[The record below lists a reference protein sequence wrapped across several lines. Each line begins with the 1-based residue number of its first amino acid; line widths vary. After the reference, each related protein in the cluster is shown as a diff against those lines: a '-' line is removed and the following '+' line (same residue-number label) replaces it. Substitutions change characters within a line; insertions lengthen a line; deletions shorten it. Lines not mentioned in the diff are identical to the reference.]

1 MLSPLPSQNS
11 TLVIARF
18 QSSTRDRVASFYK
31 SRNMDRYLLLDHAL
45 PKNHVPNMLGRVVVD
60 KADPL
65 RHYVP
70 TAVDD
75 VEEFHPSDIVADI
88 SDEFVEYNDLQG
100 ILDTAQNTEAK
111 VRLSQLLRGY
121 AFTKTSK
128 DVMIKAA
135 VVKRYDM
142 TNIGQK
148 LTRLMQDERY
158 KKQVTDLLRK
168 TRGEKDES
176 LPFVTGMLTCGE
188 LEVEEEIDKGRGV
201 GFQLKVP
208 VGETVGGPD
217 AVDPEVE
224 VQNTSSSANK
234 FGAKIKAEVIFA
246 LAYDEVKLQRYF
258 TKKCLGRKAEV
269 REPEVVTGEKI
280 LGDGINLY
288 FGSTAGNVCVT
299 KGSDTESSDGDEGT
313 LVEKGSLPGKSPFT
327 LYCDS
332 ATSSFIL

>member
-1 MLSPLPSQNS
+1 
-11 TLVIARF
+11 
-18 QSSTRDRVASFYK
+18 
-31 SRNMDRYLLLDHAL
+31 MDRYLLLDHAL
-45 PKNHVPNMLGRVVVD
+45 PNNHVPNMLGRVVVH

-75 VEEFHPSDIVADI
+75 VAEFHPSDIVADI
-88 SDEFVEYNDLQG
+88 SDHFVEYNDLQR
-100 ILDTAQNTEAK
+100 ILETAQNTEARA
-111 VRLSQLLRGY
+111 RLSQLLRGY

-148 LTRLMQDERY
+148 LTRLMKDERY
-158 KKQVTDLLRK
+158 KKQVTDLLRE
-168 TRGEKDES
+168 TRGEKDEK

-188 LEVEEEIDKGRGV
+188 LQVEEDNEKGRGV

-208 VGETVGGPD
+208 VGETVGVPD

-224 VQNTSSSANK
+224 VQHTSSSANK

-258 TKKCLGRKAEV
+258 IKKCLRGKTEV
-269 REPEVVTGEKI
+269 REPEVITGEKI

-288 FGSTAGNVCVT
+288 FGPTDGSVCVT
-299 KGSDTESSDGDEGT
+299 QDSDSESSDGEEEK

-332 ATSSFIL
+332 ETSSFIL